1 MKKRTMHASLAPAC
15 TKATLL
21 ASVAVPALAAA
32 MSIATTSVQAACS
45 GPSVPNQ
52 QTKCLTAVQIPGN
65 PIRSFDISF
74 VNTSR
79 SEYYLSDRTN
89 AGMQVLSTA
98 GPTYLRTITG
108 GAPSCTVSCSFQGI
122 KPGPTSIAVN
132 NNISGPDGTTSHGK
146 WLYAGDGDSTLKVMD
161 LTIPGPNAIVQSY
174 STGGSTR
181 VDEMALTNN
190 GKLLLVSNNA
200 EDPPFATLFNA
211 NGDNA
216 NNTVSPIGKI
226 TVDPTIIVP
235 GNGLSFEQP
244 TWENT
249 TQRFYESVPIIA
261 NNPPG
266 CNYGQLTGP
275 ITCSGGV
282 LVIDP
287 TTVSGSTVLSSFNPT
302 TQTGMIAIP
311 SCGPN
316 GATVGQRQN
325 IMFGCNPGNVPFG
338 ITTFI
343 MNVSAANSNRW
354 SYNQVSNITGAD
366 EVWYNS
372 GDLRYYLG
380 ASKDCSPSV
389 PIAGSSA
396 IVTTETPCAA
406 TAGGPPPSTQK
417 PVLGVVDSTS
427 VLIEKIPQGSNAHSV
442 AADSTFNRIFV
453 PQVGPTSVVGVG
465 GDTTGNS
472 ALICGST
479 AGCIAVYQH

>member
-1 MKKRTMHASLAPAC
+1 MKQRTMHASLAPAC
-15 TKATLL
+15 LKATLL
-21 ASVAVPALAAA
+21 ASVGIPALAAA
-32 MSIATTSVQAACS
+32 MSLATTTSVQAACS

-52 QTKCLTAVQIPGN
+52 QTACLTAVTIPGN
-65 PIRSFDISF
+65 PIRSFDISW
-74 VNTSR
+74 VNPQR
-79 SEYYLSDRTN
+79 SEYYLSDRSN
-89 AGMQVLSTA
+89 AGMDVLSTS
-98 GPTYLRTITG
+98 GPTFLRTITG
-108 GAPSCTVSCSFQGI
+108 GAPSCTVSCSFQGV
-122 KPGPTSIAVN
+122 KPGGSNSTIAVN

-146 WLYAGDGDSTLKVMD
+146 WLYAGDGDSTLKVID
-161 LTIPGPNAIVQSY
+161 LSIPGPNAIVQSY

-190 GKLLLVSNNA
+190 GKLLLASNNA

-216 NNTVSPIGKI
+216 SNNVTIIGKI
-226 TVDPTIIVP
+226 TVDPAIIPP

-249 TQRFYESVPIIA
+249 TARFYESVPIIA

-266 CNYGQLTGP
+266 CNYGQLTGA

-287 TTVSGSTVLSSFNPT
+287 TTIGAGTNVLSSFNPT
-302 TQTGMIAIP
+302 TQTGIIAIP

-343 MNVSAANSNRW
+343 MNVGASNSSRW
-354 SYNQVSNITGAD
+354 SYNQVSNITGSD

-389 PIAGSSA
+389 PIASSSP
-396 IVTTETPCAA
+396 IVTTENPCPTAA
-406 TAGGPPPSTQK
+406 GQK
-417 PVLGVVDSTS
+417 AVLGVVDSTS
-427 VLIEKIPQGSNAHSV
+427 VLIEKIPQSSNSHSV
-442 AADSTFNRIFV
+442 AADSTLNRIFV
-453 PQVGPTSVVGVG
+453 PQVAPSSVVGSG
-465 GDTTGNS
+465 GDTTTVG
-472 ALICGST
+472 AAICGGI